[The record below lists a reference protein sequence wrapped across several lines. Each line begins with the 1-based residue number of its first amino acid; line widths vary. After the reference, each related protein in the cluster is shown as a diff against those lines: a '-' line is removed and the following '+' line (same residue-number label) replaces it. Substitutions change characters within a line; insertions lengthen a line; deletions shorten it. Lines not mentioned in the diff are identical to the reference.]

1 MIIIGEKINAT
12 RKSVAKAIRSHDRA
26 AIQQQIEKQDRAG
39 AHFIDLNAGTGSGDE
54 DQEIQD
60 MCWLIDI
67 ALETTEKKLSIDS
80 ANPVIIRKAAEHIN
94 NRRPWLINSVK
105 NDDSILEKILPV
117 AAAHGAFVI
126 GLGMDASGV
135 PEKPGERVA
144 ACRDIYEKAEKTG
157 VSKEHLLFDPLV
169 LPLSANYNHGKI
181 AIATLCGLKE
191 KFPEIKTT
199 MGVSNISFGLPKR
212 ARINA
217 VFLLAALSQGLDA
230 AICDPTNERVR
241 KAILLGE
248 LIAGKD
254 KHCRSYTRAVRKGEF
269 EKDPEKPGADKK
281 EVL

>member
-1 MIIIGEKINAT
+1 MIVIGEKINAT

-54 DQEIQD
+54 NQEIQD

-80 ANPVIIRKAAEHIN
+80 ANPLIIRKAAEHIN

-105 NDDSILEKILPV
+105 NDDSVLEEILPV

-135 PEKPGERVA
+135 PEKPGERIA
-144 ACRDIYEKAEKTG
+144 ACREIYEKAEKTG

-191 KFPEIKTT
+191 KFPGIKTT